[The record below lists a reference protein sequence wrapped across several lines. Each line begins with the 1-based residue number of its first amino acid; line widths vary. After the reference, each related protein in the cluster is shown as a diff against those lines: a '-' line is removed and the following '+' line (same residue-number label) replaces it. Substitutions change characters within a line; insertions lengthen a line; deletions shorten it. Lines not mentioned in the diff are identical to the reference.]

1 MDADNPRIKQYKTYI
16 AKLKEAN
23 EELLKVIELQ
33 EKMIENQELI
43 ISHKDEEIE
52 LLKEQMDHLLKRVD
66 RLLEWQARRCRNYHQ
81 ELRDKDEWLWIL

>member
-1 MDADNPRIKQYKTYI
+1 MTQIGEINPTLNGENRPTLTMDADNPRIKQYKTYI

-66 RLLEWQARRCRNYHQ
+66 RLLE
-81 ELRDKDEWLWIL
+81 

>member
-1 MDADNPRIKQYKTYI
+1 MDADNPQIKQYKTYI

-23 EELLKVIELQ
+23 EELLKVIALQ

-52 LLKEQMDHLLKRVD
+52 LLKEQMNHLLKRVD
-66 RLLEWQARRCRNYHQ
+66 RLLE
-81 ELRDKDEWLWIL
+81 